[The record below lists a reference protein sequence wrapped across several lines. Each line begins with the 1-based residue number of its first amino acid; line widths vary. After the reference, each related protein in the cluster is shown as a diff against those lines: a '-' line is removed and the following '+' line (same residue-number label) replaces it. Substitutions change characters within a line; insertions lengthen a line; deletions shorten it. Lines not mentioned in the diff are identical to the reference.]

1 LYASNNNKAE
11 TDIKVIYSE
20 VYFINSNF
28 SRQQWWRRLEVAD
41 IAELLLVTR
50 DSELTL
56 LKALLNILD
65 ELGLGSSDIINL

>member
-1 LYASNNNKAE
+1 M
-11 TDIKVIYSE
+11 
-20 VYFINSNF
+20 YFINSNF

-65 ELGLGSSDIINL
+65 ELGLGSNDIINL